1 MRRAVSW
8 ALAVLAAVALMVS
21 VVAAFAT
28 REVFDADRFA
38 ARTEQALQTEAV
50 SAEVA
55 RRLTDAVITAQPDL
69 VAVRPL
75 VLGAAEGVVRSA
87 AFGAVVRGSVRD
99 LHRSAF
105 DADAGTVTLTVV
117 DAGLLVSEA
126 LDRLR
131 PDLATRIPDTVRVTL
146 TDTADGPPLALVQA
160 AEDVKWLAWIAL
172 AVALLTGAAAVFV
185 GAGGESR
192 GGAGAGGES
201 SGGVRA
207 ERADESPVGV
217 GGARRA
223 AAMRVGAA
231 VAAVAG
237 LTALVATVAPHVVT
251 GDAAVRAVL
260 DTWLDPLAVRC
271 WVVCAG
277 ALLVTTAAA
286 AVWHPPAPGT
296 LWTAG
301 PRDRGSCAAD
311 GPRGRRDRV
320 RGRGAGRA
328 ARRAARCRAGRGRH
342 RGPVGHRRVA
352 PSRRAAGHGAVAP
365 AGARPA
371 ASDVVGRRVGARRAP
386 RRRRAPPTRPAPP
399 RGSRR
404 GASRSGRARSLVAA
418 GALAFSLS
426 ATHAEPVRVGKCN
439 GSAALCARTLDAVA
453 FVGTHNSMSADGEP
467 GWLFPAQNAGI
478 AQQLDDGCGRC

>member
-131 PDLATRIPDTVRVTL
+131 PDLAARIPDTVRVTL

-160 AEDVKWLAWIAL
+160 AEDVQWLAWIAL
-172 AVALLTGAAAVFV
+172 VVALLAGAAAVLV
-185 GAGGESR
+185 GARGEPRRAGWAASR
-192 GGAGAGGES
+192 GGERG
-201 SGGVRA
+201 RA
-207 ERADESPVGV
+207 VAVGV
-217 GGARRA
+217 
-223 AAMRVGAA
+223 
-231 VAAVAG
+231 
-237 LTALVATVAPHVVT
+237 
-251 GDAAVRAVL
+251 
-260 DTWLDPLAVRC
+260 
-271 WVVCAG
+271 
-277 ALLVTTAAA
+277 
-286 AVWHPPAPGT
+286 
-296 LWTAG
+296 
-301 PRDRGSCAAD
+301 
-311 GPRGRRDRV
+311 
-320 RGRGAGRA
+320 AGRA
-328 ARRAARCRAGRGRH
+328 ARRRC
-342 RGPVGHRRVA
+342 
-352 PSRRAAGHGAVAP
+352 
-365 AGARPA
+365 
-371 ASDVVGRRVGARRAP
+371 ASARRS
-386 RRRRAPPTRPAPP
+386 RP
-399 RGSRR
+399 S
-404 GASRSGRARSLVAA
+404 
-418 GALAFSLS
+418 
-426 ATHAEPVRVGKCN
+426 
-439 GSAALCARTLDAVA
+439 
-453 FVGTHNSMSADGEP
+453 P
-467 GWLFPAQNAGI
+467 G
-478 AQQLDDGCGRC
+478 

>member
-172 AVALLTGAAAVFV
+172 AVALLTGAAAVLV
-185 GAGGESR
+185 GAGGESRGGAGAGGESR

-201 SGGVRA
+201 SGR
-207 ERADESPVGV
+207 RRP
-217 GGARRA
+217 GARC
-223 AAMRVGAA
+223 GA
-231 VAAVAG
+231 G
-237 LTALVATVAPHVVT
+237 
-251 GDAAVRAVL
+251 
-260 DTWLDPLAVRC
+260 
-271 WVVCAG
+271 
-277 ALLVTTAAA
+277 
-286 AVWHPPAPGT
+286 
-296 LWTAG
+296 
-301 PRDRGSCAAD
+301 GS
-311 GPRGRRDRV
+311 
-320 RGRGAGRA
+320 AGRA
-328 ARRAARCRAGRGRH
+328 ARRRC
-342 RGPVGHRRVA
+342 
-352 PSRRAAGHGAVAP
+352 
-365 AGARPA
+365 
-371 ASDVVGRRVGARRAP
+371 ASARRS
-386 RRRRAPPTRPAPP
+386 RP
-399 RGSRR
+399 S
-404 GASRSGRARSLVAA
+404 
-418 GALAFSLS
+418 
-426 ATHAEPVRVGKCN
+426 
-439 GSAALCARTLDAVA
+439 
-453 FVGTHNSMSADGEP
+453 P
-467 GWLFPAQNAGI
+467 G
-478 AQQLDDGCGRC
+478 

>member
-126 LDRLR
+126 LDRFR

-160 AEDVKWLAWIAL
+160 AEDVQWLAWIAL
-172 AVALLTGAAAVFV
+172 VVALLRAVLSR
-185 GAGGESR
+185 AGRS
-192 GGAGAGGES
+192 
-201 SGGVRA
+201 
-207 ERADESPVGV
+207 
-217 GGARRA
+217 GGARAQVESPGWRVRA
-223 AAMRVGAA
+223 ASRGAGRARAANRRVAFA
-231 VAAVAG
+231 
-237 LTALVATVAPHVVT
+237 
-251 GDAAVRAVL
+251 RS
-260 DTWLDPLAVRC
+260 
-271 WVVCAG
+271 
-277 ALLVTTAAA
+277 
-286 AVWHPPAPGT
+286 
-296 LWTAG
+296 G
-301 PRDRGSCAAD
+301 PSCRSGS
-311 GPRGRRDRV
+311 
-320 RGRGAGRA
+320 AGRA
-328 ARRAARCRAGRGRH
+328 ARRRC
-342 RGPVGHRRVA
+342 
-352 PSRRAAGHGAVAP
+352 
-365 AGARPA
+365 
-371 ASDVVGRRVGARRAP
+371 ASARRS
-386 RRRRAPPTRPAPP
+386 RP
-399 RGSRR
+399 S
-404 GASRSGRARSLVAA
+404 
-418 GALAFSLS
+418 
-426 ATHAEPVRVGKCN
+426 
-439 GSAALCARTLDAVA
+439 
-453 FVGTHNSMSADGEP
+453 P
-467 GWLFPAQNAGI
+467 G
-478 AQQLDDGCGRC
+478 